1 MGELRQ
7 VGIGAARD
15 ARARIADLLG
25 ARGEAHPEL
34 AKALSSTVG
43 LLYGAE
49 VGDDAKVLE
58 VLRGSMDAL
67 RALLAVNRWSEDP
80 EVARAL
86 SHACALLHPAKSEL
100 TRALASGGNGGR
112 EPTAPFLLAPT
123 RIKPSVPPPEDGER
137 RDRARAELEVSVGVA
152 GDNRFFTGTTGDL
165 SSGGLFVATDEPLPV
180 DTELVLSFVLPDGY
194 RVRAEARVAWVRAP
208 RYRPHELPAGMG
220 LRFAD
225 VSARDLAAIRHLLE
239 ERPAFHY
246 GD

>member
-15 ARARIADLLG
+15 ARVLIASLLTT
-25 ARGEAHPEL
+25 RGEAHPDL

-58 VLRGSMDAL
+58 VLRGSMDTL

-86 SHACALLHPAKSEL
+86 SRACALLHPAKSEL
-100 TRALASGGNGGR
+100 TRALASGDGGR
-112 EPTAPFLLAPT
+112 EPTAPFLLAAT
-123 RIKPSVPPPEDGER
+123 RIKASVPPTDDEER
-137 RDRARAELEVSVGVA
+137 RDRSRAELEATVGVA

-180 DTELVLSFVLPDGY
+180 GTELVLSFVLPDGY
-194 RVRAEARVAWVRAP
+194 RVRAEACVAWVRAP

-220 LRFAD
+220 IRFETM
-225 VSARDLAAIRHLLE
+225 SERDLAAVRHFLE
-239 ERPAFHY
+239 RRPAFHY